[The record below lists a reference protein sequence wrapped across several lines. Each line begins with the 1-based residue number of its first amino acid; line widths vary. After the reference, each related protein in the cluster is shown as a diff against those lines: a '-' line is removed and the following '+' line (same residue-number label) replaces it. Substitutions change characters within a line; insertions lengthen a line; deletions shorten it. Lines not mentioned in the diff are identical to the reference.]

1 MKIEKILITENHLC
15 TYKAISQGFC
25 KGDSGGPLI
34 AERTGEL
41 IGVVSLGMP
50 CATGI
55 PDVYTR
61 VSSYVNW
68 IKDILKRHSQ

>member
-1 MKIEKILITENHLC
+1 MKIEKILITEKHLC
-15 TYKAISQGFC
+15 TYKAIAEGFC

-34 AERTGEL
+34 SEQTREL

-61 VSSYVNW
+61 VSSYIDW
-68 IKDILKRHSQ
+68 IDDTLMSHS